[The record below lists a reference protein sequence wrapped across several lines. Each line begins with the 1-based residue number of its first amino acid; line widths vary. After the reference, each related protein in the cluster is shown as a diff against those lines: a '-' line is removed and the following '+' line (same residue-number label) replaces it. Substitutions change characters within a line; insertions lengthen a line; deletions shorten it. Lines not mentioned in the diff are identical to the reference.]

1 MRKLA
6 SIQKILDVRPIENA
20 DSIETISVLGWQ
32 CVAKKGEFKAGDYCV
47 YIEIDSVLPDDNP
60 YFSFLESKKYR
71 IKTIKLRGQI
81 SQGIAF
87 PITILPDSIEIIEG
101 LEVTD
106 CLSIKKYEPYVPVH
120 LSGIAKGSF
129 PSFIPRTDETRIQS
143 VPDVLTR
150 HQGTPCV
157 VTEKLD
163 GTSITVYANN
173 GEFGVCSRNLE
184 WKEESNNLYWQ
195 VAKNHDLAK
204 ILLSLNKNIA
214 IQGEVIGPSLQKN
227 RYALSEHTIKVYDV
241 FDIDKHCYLNRSFLE
256 ELALSL
262 GLELVPLLGDYV
274 IDEDLNALID
284 LSIGTS
290 MLNPKVQREGIIIRP
305 LIECQDEELGR
316 LSFKV
321 INPNYLLK
329 YE

>member
-6 SIQKILDVRPIENA
+6 SIQLIKDVRPIENA
-20 DSIETISVLGWQ
+20 DSIEAIQVLGWQ
-32 CVAKKGEFKAGDYCV
+32 CVAKKGEFQLGDYCV
-47 YIEIDSVLPDDNP
+47 YIEIDSVLPEDNI
-60 YFSFLESKKYR
+60 YFSFLAAKKYR

-87 PITILPDSIEIIEG
+87 PISILPSSTEIIEG

-106 CLSIKKYEPYVPVH
+106 ILNIKKYEPQVPIH

-143 VPDVLTR
+143 VPEVLTR

-163 GTSITVYANN
+163 GTSITIYYNN

-195 VAKNHDLAK
+195 VTKKHDLEN
-204 ILLSLNKNIA
+204 ILLGINRNIA

-227 RYALSEHTIKVYDV
+227 RYALSEHTIKVFDI
-241 FDIDKHCYLNRSFLE
+241 FDIDKYQYINRHFLKE
-256 ELALSL
+256 W
-262 GLELVPLLGDYV
+262 
-274 IDEDLNALID
+274 ALI
-284 LSIGTS
+284 LSIDVVPVLSTYNINDDLDYLVDMSMGTS
-290 MLNPKVQREGIIIRP
+290 ILNPKVQREGIVIRP
-305 LIECQDEELGR
+305 FIECQDEELGR